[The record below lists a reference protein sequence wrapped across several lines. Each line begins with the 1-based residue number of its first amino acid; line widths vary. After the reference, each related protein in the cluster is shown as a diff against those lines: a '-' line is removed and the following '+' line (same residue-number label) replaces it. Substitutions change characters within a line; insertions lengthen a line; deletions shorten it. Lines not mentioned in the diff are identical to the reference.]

1 MAVLSASRAIGTNE
15 GFIMKIGLLTLTLVC
30 AINSVGFGDVIGNS
44 NGDGGSIPDN
54 TPGGYISTVT
64 ITDAEIIQDASFS
77 IEGLQHSWIGDLI
90 IEVTHSTSGK
100 SALLVHRVGT
110 TANPSSVGDS
120 SDVNGTYTFQDGNA
134 SIWSEAANGD
144 TNYVVTPAVYDAS
157 GVNEAVVNLNS
168 IFGGEVTH
176 GDWVFNISDNN
187 ATQTGTFFQTSVSFV
202 SAIPEPGAMAT
213 LVIGTLFGGIYLRR
227 RYQKQKSVQAADVV

>member
-1 MAVLSASRAIGTNE
+1 MR
-15 GFIMKIGLLTLTLVC
+15 IGLLTITLMC
-30 AINSVGFGDVIGNS
+30 AFASVGFGDVVGNS

-54 TPGGYISTVT
+54 DSGGYVSTVT
-64 ITDAEIIQDASFS
+64 ITDSEIIQDASFS
-77 IEGLQHSWIGDLI
+77 IEGLDHSWIGDLI
-90 IEVTHSTSGK
+90 ISVTHSTSGK
-100 SALLVHRVGT
+100 SALLMHRVGT
-110 TANPSSVGDS
+110 TSNPNSVGDS

-144 TNYVVTPAVYDAS
+144 TDYVVTPGTYDAS

-168 IFGGEVTH
+168 IFGGEVTN

-187 ATQTGTFFQTSVSFV
+187 ATQSGTFFQTSVSFV

-213 LVIGTLFGGIYLRR
+213 LIVGTLFGGIYLRR
-227 RYQKQKSVQAADVV
+227 RYHQQKTVSAAESV